1 MESGKIADSQVTASS
16 EWNSVHGASNA
27 RLNFVKN
34 SGSWSS
40 KRNDLKQWLQ
50 VDFKYRATITDIL
63 TQGRG
68 RSNQWVRSY
77 TVSYSNDG
85 ASFKP
90 YQKSGKDKVWFTLLN
105 INLIQIT
112 MYTIYFLIISSIV
125 EPYNI
130 LVDSTYFYQES
141 HATVRLLLFTRET
154 SRGVIKLYNTLRISC
169 WISSLFKRRSLTYT
183 SWRKK
188 FKSCNS

>member
-16 EWNSVHGASNA
+16 KWSSSHGASNA

-105 INLIQIT
+105 INLIQI
-112 MYTIYFLIISSIV
+112 
-125 EPYNI
+125 I
-130 LVDSTYFYQES
+130 LP
-141 HATVRLLLFTRET
+141 
-154 SRGVIKLYNTLRISC
+154 
-169 WISSLFKRRSLTYT
+169 
-183 SWRKK
+183 
-188 FKSCNS
+188 